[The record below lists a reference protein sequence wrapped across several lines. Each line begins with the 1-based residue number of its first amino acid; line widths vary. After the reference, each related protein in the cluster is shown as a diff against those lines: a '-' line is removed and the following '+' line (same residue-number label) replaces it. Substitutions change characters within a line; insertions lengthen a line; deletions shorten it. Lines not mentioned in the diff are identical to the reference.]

1 VGGAQAEAG
10 AARGSGGAGG
20 GRLSMGE
27 HRVPRSCALAAL
39 AFVSACAIGP
49 NYNRPE
55 VQTAATYKEAGDW
68 IVAQPKDTAP
78 KGKWWEVF
86 GDATLNQLEER
97 VSVSN
102 QTLKA
107 AEARYTQAR
116 AAVQAARAGF
126 FPTLALDSSATR
138 ARNVGNRYSIAL
150 DARWEIDVWGRI
162 RRLVEAARA
171 GEEASAADL
180 EGARLSLQAE
190 LATNYFQLRVTDT
203 TIDLLEDSVKA
214 FEASYRVTQNRYT
227 AGVVG
232 KVDVVQAETQL
243 RSTEAQAIDLRV
255 TRAQLEN
262 AIAVLVGEAPST
274 FMLARAPFRVR
285 IPDIPPGVPSTLLE
299 RRPDVASAERG
310 MAAANA
316 RIGVAEA
323 AYFPALTLTGA
334 IGFASSELSTLF
346 SAPSRFWSIG
356 AGLAGTLLDFGGRS
370 AVVTSARAVFEEE
383 VANYRQTVLEA
394 FQEVENNLA
403 AAHWLAEE
411 SKVQQDA
418 ARAARESVTLTV
430 NQYKAG
436 TVSYLNVVQVQATQ
450 LSEERTTAT
459 LLGRRLAATVALIRA
474 LGGTW

>member
-1 VGGAQAEAG
+1 MGG
-10 AARGSGGAGG
+10 
-20 GRLSMGE
+20 
-27 HRVPRSCALAAL
+27 HRVPRSCALAVAL
-39 AFVSACAIGP
+39 LAGACAIGP
-49 NYNRPE
+49 NYSRPG
-55 VQTAATYKEAGDW
+55 VQTPDAYKETGDW

-150 DARWEIDVWGRI
+150 DARWEIDLWGRI

-356 AGLAGTLLDFGGRS
+356 AGLAGTLIDFGGRS
-370 AVVTSARAVFEEE
+370 AAVTSARAVFEEE
-383 VANYRQTVLEA
+383 VANYRETVLGA

-450 LSEERTTAT
+450 LSEERTTVT